1 MPYLYVY
8 SPDDFVQGLPDEHG
22 AKAYG
27 SGGFQLTLKADAEP
41 TIVEINDNDLVF
53 DEVDSSQHIAETV
66 TIDGETVAGGTTI
79 HSAYD
84 LINTGS
90 GHKVTSFHFGG
101 DGYQQGPVDGIAS
114 TEVMTPGQTYTFNYE
129 RTSHQQNN
137 QYTDF
142 VSCFVSG
149 SRIATAQGLASVETL
164 CVGDRLRTAD
174 HGNQPLRAVLRRK
187 VTTAELARIPDLR
200 PVRIA
205 AGALGQGLPER
216 DLRVSPQHRLL
227 VRSQIAARMFGIPE
241 ALISARKLV
250 GLPGIQDCD
259 ARDGLTY
266 LHLVLDR
273 HEVIFAEGAPTESL
287 FLGPGAIASLTPAAR
302 AELRVVFPDLSAR
315 SSPPDSARLI
325 PAGRLQSRL
334 RFRHGKNSKP
344 LLETPVP

>member
-66 TIDGETVAGGTTI
+66 TIDGETVTGGTTI

-114 TEVMTPGQTYTFNYE
+114 TEVMTPGQTYHFNYE

-142 VSCFVSG
+142 VSCFVAG
-149 SRIATAQGLASVETL
+149 SRILAETGEVPVEDL
-164 CVGDRLRTAD
+164 RPGDRVITAD
-174 HGNQPLRAVLRRK
+174 HGPQPLRAVLRRP
-187 VTTAELARIPDLR
+187 VRAAELARSRDLR

-205 AGALGQGLPER
+205 AGALGQGLPAR

-241 ALISARKLV
+241 ALVSARKLI
-250 GLPGIQDCD
+250 GLPGIAPCSG
-259 ARDGLTY
+259 ADGIVY

-273 HEVIFAEGAPTESL
+273 HEVIFADGAPTESL
-287 FLGPGAIASLTPAAR
+287 YLGPGALASLTEAAR
-302 AELRVVFPDLSAR
+302 DELLAVFPDLQTEA
-315 SSPPDSARLI
+315 PAPKCARLI

-334 RFRHGKNSKP
+334 CFRHGKNGKP
-344 LLETPVP
+344 LLETPGP

>member
-66 TIDGETVAGGTTI
+66 AIDGETVAGGTTI

-84 LINTGS
+84 LINTTS
-90 GHKVTSFHFGG
+90 GHKVTSFHLGG

-114 TEVMTPGQTYTFNYE
+114 TEVMTPGQTYHFNYE

-142 VSCFVSG
+142 VSCFVAG
-149 SRIATAQGLASVETL
+149 SRILTEAGEVPVEDL
-164 CVGDRLRTAD
+164 RPGDRLVTAD
-174 HGNQPLRAVLRRK
+174 HGAQPLRAVLRRT
-187 VTTAELARIPDLR
+187 VTPSELARIPDLR
-200 PVRIA
+200 PVRISV
-205 AGALGQGLPER
+205 GALGQGLPLR

-250 GLPGIQDCD
+250 GLPGIAECSG
-259 ARDGLTY
+259 RDGVTY
-266 LHLVLDR
+266 LHLVLDH
-273 HEVIFAEGAPTESL
+273 HEVILAEGAPTESL
-287 FLGPGAIASLTPAAR
+287 FLGPGAIASLTPEAR
-302 AELRVVFPDLSAR
+302 EELRTVFPDQLA
-315 SSPPDSARLI
+315 SPRNPESARLI
-325 PAGRLQSRL
+325 PAGRLQTRFC
-334 RFRHGKNSKP
+334 FRHGKNGKP
-344 LLETPVP
+344 LLETPGP